1 MPACTSTHRFAQTW
15 LQQTVRDSPPRC
27 ANYEGLSLQGFHTI
41 TELHPVTALLSQQW
55 IIICLTLLHF
65 PHSHKVWLC
74 EKRHN
79 LETRN
84 LLIIGHIDPP
94 SLLFFFF
101 FVQAITGIS
110 LGSLYD
116 TGFID
121 YAYVPSACS
130 SHSCERNISIGN
142 FFTFGTNLHLISTI
156 TWLDFGCQRSTSA
169 WHFILRKMSGVM
181 GCQSST
187 HASFKTLKMYFSTM
201 FTS

>member
-41 TELHPVTALLSQQW
+41 TELHPVAALLSQQW

-101 FVQAITGIS
+101 CSGDYWNKFGVIIWYRFYWLCLCPFCLLIPFLWMQY
-110 LGSLYD
+110 LYREFLHIWHKSPLD
-116 TGFID
+116 LNDNLIGFWLSK
-121 YAYVPSACS
+121 V
-130 SHSCERNISIGN
+130 NISVTFYSAKNVWGYGMSVIN
-142 FFTFGTNLHLISTI
+142 TCFF
-156 TWLDFGCQRSTSA
+156 
-169 WHFILRKMSGVM
+169 
-181 GCQSST
+181 
-187 HASFKTLKMYFSTM
+187 
-201 FTS
+201 